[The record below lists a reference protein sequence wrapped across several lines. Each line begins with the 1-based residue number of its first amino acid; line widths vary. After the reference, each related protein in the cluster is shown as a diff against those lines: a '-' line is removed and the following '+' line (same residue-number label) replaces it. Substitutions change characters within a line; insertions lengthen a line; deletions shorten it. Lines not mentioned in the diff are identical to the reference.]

1 MWSLSKYPGVPWIWH
16 KSPRLLY
23 RSPNF
28 LGKIEFWAFLS
39 FHFIYTF
46 SACMF
51 CFPNS
56 NHVMFPRKF
65 AFCLHINYAY
75 IGTWMHMHTGVGW
88 HLNKEKVLW
97 STISWSE
104 IWKRNNYKL
113 FFFHYS
119 FNHRTVSQALFHV
132 FHHWHHLWSVLHV
145 RLRVRFREVDVG
157 GFCKRDRLHI
167 TVEPRYFEVPREME
181 KSLK

>member
-1 MWSLSKYPGVPWIWH
+1 
-16 KSPRLLY
+16 
-23 RSPNF
+23 
-28 LGKIEFWAFLS
+28 
-39 FHFIYTF
+39 
-46 SACMF
+46 MF

-65 AFCLHINYAY
+65 AFCLDINYAY

-104 IWKRNNYKL
+104 MWKQNNYKL

-132 FHHWHHLWSVLHV
+132 FHHWHHYLMVCSSCKTTCNVQGGWCWGILQERQTPHYSRIPLFWSPKGNGKKLEIAG
-145 RLRVRFREVDVG
+145 FRNNRGSVK
-157 GFCKRDRLHI
+157 FI
-167 TVEPRYFEVPREME
+167 TMNHF
-181 KSLK
+181 

>member
-1 MWSLSKYPGVPWIWH
+1 MTPAGDFFKVNPPLPPGFPESSTPPPARISRIPSVGWVWI
-16 KSPRLLY
+16 
-23 RSPNF
+23 
-28 LGKIEFWAFLS
+28 
-39 FHFIYTF
+39 F
-46 SACMF
+46 SGTT
-51 CFPNS
+51 
-56 NHVMFPRKF
+56 H
-65 AFCLHINYAY
+65 YAY

-88 HLNKEKVLW
+88 HLNKENVLW

-104 IWKRNNYKL
+104 MWKQNNYKL

-145 RLRVRFREVDVG
+145 RLRVMFREVDVG

-181 KSLK
+181 KSSK